1 MLWKSMIGISAKQ
14 SYWIYQMDV
23 ITTFLYGFFDEKTY
37 IMQPTMFED
46 SRTRVCFLKKS
57 LYILKKA
64 SRVWYQT
71 FLDFVRKF
79 DFHKTEANHGL
90 FVSADKTMFIA
101 VYIDNLILFD
111 IEIDLRSDDV
121 MQNLQ
126 DRF

>member
-1 MLWKSMIGISAKQ
+1 
-14 SYWIYQMDV
+14 MDV

-37 IMQPTMFED
+37 IMQPIMFED
-46 SRTRVCFLKKS
+46 SGTGVCFLKKS

-64 SRVWYQT
+64 SRVWCQT
-71 FLDFVRKF
+71 FLDFFRKF

-90 FVSADKTMFIA
+90 FVSADKTIFIA
-101 VYIDNLILFD
+101 VYIDDLILFD
-111 IEIDLRSDDV
+111 IDIDLRIDDV